1 MYENKY
7 LSIYEELVEK
17 IQSGQLKPST
27 KLPSENELV
36 KEYVTSRETVRKA
49 LTMLSQNGYI
59 KKLGEKVRMYWM
71 SVSMT
76 FRFPGWSVLKNW
88 RKKWVN
94 LGVQS

>member
-36 KEYVTSRETVRKA
+36 KEYATSRETVRKA

-59 KKLGEKVRMYWM
+59 QKIRGKGSYVLD
-71 SVSMT
+71 VSKYD

-94 LGVQS
+94 LGVQW